1 MEPASGALVGSLA
14 AHGQGAAGMA
24 GLYWAAGTGKAGL
37 TVAFNIVIKATVI
50 GGTTEAMTESVKAVA
65 CELDEI
71 QQVTPAFLGFTL
83 SSDRAERTVRFS
95 LYVEEDEPADASK
108 AAYAWTQTAITA
120 IGNSTKGWAA
130 FMHPEELER
139 VPA

>member
-1 MEPASGALVGSLA
+1 
-14 AHGQGAAGMA
+14 MA
-24 GLYWAAGTGKAGL
+24 GVYWASGTGKAGL
-37 TVAFNIVIKATVI
+37 TMAFNIVIKTAVI

-71 QQVTPAFLGFTL
+71 QQATPAFLGFTL
-83 SSDRAERTVRFS
+83 SSDRAEHTVRFS
-95 LYVEEDEPADASK
+95 LYVEEDQPADASR

-120 IGNSTKGWAA
+120 IGAGTKGWAT

>member
-1 MEPASGALVGSLA
+1 
-14 AHGQGAAGMA
+14 MA
-24 GLYWAAGTGKAGL
+24 GAYWAAGIGKAGL
-37 TVAFNIVIKATVI
+37 TMAFNIVIKAAVM

-71 QQVTPAFLGFTL
+71 QQATPEFLGFTL

-95 LYVEEDEPADASK
+95 LYVEEDEPADASR

-120 IGNSTKGWAA
+120 IGDSTRGWAA

>member
-1 MEPASGALVGSLA
+1 
-14 AHGQGAAGMA
+14 MA
-24 GLYWAAGTGKAGL
+24 GVHWAAGIGEAGL
-37 TVAFNIVIKATVI
+37 TMAFNIVIKAAVM
-50 GGTTEAMTESVKAVA
+50 GEKTEAMTESVKAVA

-71 QQVTPAFLGFTL
+71 QQATPAFLGFTL

-95 LYVEEDEPADASK
+95 LYVEADEPADASR

-120 IGNSTKGWAA
+120 IGDSTRGWAA

>member
-1 MEPASGALVGSLA
+1 
-14 AHGQGAAGMA
+14 MA
-24 GLYWAAGTGKAGL
+24 GAYWAAGTGKAGL
-37 TVAFNIVIKATVI
+37 TMAFNIVIKAAVM

-71 QQVTPAFLGFTL
+71 QQARPEFLGFTL

-95 LYVEEDEPADASK
+95 LYVEQDEPADASR

-120 IGNSTKGWAA
+120 IGDSTRGWAA